1 VMPLSAAFVDG
12 GHVEAIYPQHREL
25 RTWPS
30 WGVLEHVRAE
40 PAAVPYDELA
50 GQIMQALGGQVVS
63 IPAGPAGLAAALWTQ
78 DSFPPWYHVVIWS
91 GSLQAMTPSQ
101 VRIWGNP
108 CWSASGVLA
117 VTAFDGIRR
126 GIVTIDPGDGR
137 TRWWSR
143 PASSSYRLLA
153 LAPGGQDA
161 LAVRSDH
168 DGSAWLVRAG
178 RGGTDDGLQ
187 MLRPADAVPVSVITW
202 AHDGIGLE
210 GLLAAAP
217 GAAPQRLLV
226 LLHGGPVS
234 GLACSEHPDPSAWVS
249 AGFAVFMP
257 DFRASGIAG
266 NRLMTEAFRRPWLS
280 AADPE
285 ADDVLTGVDML
296 IADGTADPRA
306 LFLLG
311 HSHGGYLAGRI
322 LARDHRF
329 AAAACCDAVA
339 DLRLLDPESRQKQA
353 AWLGGD
359 PGQSPGRWAAAS
371 PVEYAGDIRT
381 PVLLAYSAGSGLAV
395 HGKAW
400 QAALSTT
407 RAAHKLIILDEADHV
422 FSSGQA
428 QRRLH
433 QEVTDWFEHA
443 RHPRNAGSARSITP
457 RAAPDQRRHGT
468 AARPLLRHLGAVLDK
483 PAGPLRP

>member
-1 VMPLSAAFVDG
+1 MRGHDAAVLWRSLREVMPLSAAFLDG

-30 WGVLEHVRAE
+30 WEILEHVQAE
-40 PAAVPYDELA
+40 PAVMPYDEMA
-50 GQIMQALGGQVVS
+50 GQITQALGGHVVS
-63 IPAGPAGLAAALWTQ
+63 ISAGPAGLTAALWTQ

-101 VRIWGNP
+101 PRIWGNP

-117 VTAFDGIRR
+117 VTAFDGIRL

-153 LAPGGQDA
+153 LAPGGQDS

-168 DGSAWLVRAG
+168 DGSAWLVRAVH
-178 RGGTDDGLQ
+178 GGADHRLQ
-187 MLRPADAVPVSVITW
+187 ILRPADGVPVSVVTW
-202 AHDGIGLE
+202 SNDGITLE
-210 GLLAAAP
+210 GLLAAAA
-217 GAAPQRLLV
+217 GTGPQRLLV
-226 LLHGGPVS
+226 LLHGGPVG
-234 GLACSEHPDPSAWVS
+234 GLVCGEHPDPSAWVS

-266 NRLMTEAFRRPWLS
+266 KHLMTEAFRRPWLP

-285 ADDVLTGVDML
+285 AGDVLAGVDML
-296 IADGTADPRA
+296 IANGAADGHA

-311 HSHGGYLAGRI
+311 HSYGGYLAGRI

-339 DLRLLDPESRQKQA
+339 DLRLLDSASRKMQA
-353 AWLGGD
+353 AWLGSN
-359 PGQSPGRWAAAS
+359 PGRSPGRWASAS
-371 PVEYAGDIRT
+371 PIEYARDIRT
-381 PVLLAYSAGSGLAV
+381 PLLLIYSASSGSVVQGR
-395 HGKAW
+395 AW
-400 QAALSTT
+400 QAALS
-407 RAAHKLIILDEADHV
+407 AARVEHKLIIIDEADHV
-422 FSSGQA
+422 FSSSQA

-433 QEVTDWFEHA
+433 QEVTGWFEHA
-443 RHPRNAGSARSITP
+443 QPLSKENHRH
-457 RAAPDQRRHGT
+457 
-468 AARPLLRHLGAVLDK
+468 
-483 PAGPLRP
+483 